1 MVSNLPAGRQNAWLG
16 PVHAADGIRPGQR
29 GMRTGGSCHPPSFL
43 SPSLPCGLQFAF
55 PIFFMVEKWAGV
67 HNGAYWKRLLCRLPI
82 GQLAGAAAAAALL
95 GAWRGQ
101 GQGPALVPGHCPL
114 H

>member
-1 MVSNLPAGRQNAWLG
+1 MQRMRSNLASVACARWQL
-16 PVHAADGIRPGQR
+16 
-29 GMRTGGSCHPPSFL
+29 PPTVLLL
-43 SPSLPCGLQFAF
+43 SLFALPGLQFAF

-82 GQLAGAAAAAALL
+82 GQLAGAAAAALL